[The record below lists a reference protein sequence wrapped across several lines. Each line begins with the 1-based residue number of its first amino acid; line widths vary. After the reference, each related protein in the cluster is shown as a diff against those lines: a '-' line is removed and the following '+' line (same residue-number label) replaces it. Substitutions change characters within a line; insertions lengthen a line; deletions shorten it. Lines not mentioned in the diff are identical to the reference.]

1 MTGYFIDG
9 YNLLFRV
16 LQGGENLQ
24 QERQQL
30 IKELERKLSLLK
42 LPAVIVFDSQYQP
55 DEGSVTHLKWLEI
68 IFTAQ
73 GETADEYILQRLKDT
88 SNSSQA
94 HSKQTCVVTSDKKL
108 AWLCRK
114 RLAKVESVEEFTA
127 LLNRRVKNKQKEK
140 AKAFPASP
148 STQETAVPKKAA
160 PPQKHASAEE
170 CSNYYLDAFEKAYK
184 ETSSASTPLPAPTKA
199 QKRLMPPVPAP
210 EEQALSEMERWQH
223 LFERKL
229 KE

>member
-24 QERQQL
+24 HERQQL

-88 SNSSQA
+88 SNGSQA
-94 HSKQTCVVTSDKKL
+94 HSKQPCVVTSDKKL

-114 RLAKVESVEEFTA
+114 RLAKVESVEEFMT
-127 LLNRRVKNKQKEK
+127 LLNRRVKNKQREK
-140 AKAFPASP
+140 AKASPATL

-160 PPQKHASAEE
+160 PQKSMRRRKSAQ
-170 CSNYYLDAFEKAYK
+170 
-184 ETSSASTPLPAPTKA
+184 TIT
-199 QKRLMPPVPAP
+199 
-210 EEQALSEMERWQH
+210 
-223 LFERKL
+223 
-229 KE
+229 